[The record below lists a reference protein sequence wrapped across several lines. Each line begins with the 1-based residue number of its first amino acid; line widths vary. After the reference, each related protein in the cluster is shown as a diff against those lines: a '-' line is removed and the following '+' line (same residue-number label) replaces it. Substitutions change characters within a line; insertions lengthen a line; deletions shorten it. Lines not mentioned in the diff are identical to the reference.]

1 MDNVIPSIDA
11 GFSDTMFCSREPHI
25 IEERI
30 KAVIDNTKGAVLA
43 NKPKQVKIEPIDELH
58 DTMLLMYENE
68 TIKGTI
74 TWRHSILQNGS
85 KRFVFTKFN

>member
-11 GFSDTMFCSREPHI
+11 GFSNSMFCSREPHI

-30 KAVIDNTKGAVLA
+30 KTIISAVLA
-43 NKPKQVKIEPIDELH
+43 NKPKSVKIEPIDELH
-58 DTMLLMYENE
+58 DAMLLMYENE

-74 TWRHSILQNGS
+74 TWRRSILQDG
-85 KRFVFTKFN
+85 KHRFVFTKFN

>member
-30 KAVIDNTKGAVLA
+30 KTIINNTKGAVLA
-43 NKPKQVKIEPIDELH
+43 NKPKSVKIEPIDELH
-58 DTMLLMYENE
+58 DAMLLMYENE

-74 TWRHSILQNGS
+74 TWRRSILQDGKN
-85 KRFVFTKFN
+85 RFVFTKFN

>member
-74 TWRHSILQNGS
+74 TWRYSILQDGC